1 MADTSLPLDPA
12 QALGAGRSPGARKA
26 GIVAGLACLAV
37 LAAVPFIAAAL
48 GDAFYLRV
56 VTRMMI
62 FAIMAISLDLVL
74 GFGGMVCFGHA
85 MFVGAAAYVVG
96 IAASHASS
104 GQPLMVAGLS
114 IPGSTNAF
122 VVWPLAI
129 AASALLALVFGAIA
143 LRTSGLYFI
152 MITLA
157 FAQMLYFVA
166 ISAQAY
172 GGVDGLTLDTVP
184 TLGPID
190 TGSRQQLYWVVL
202 VALVAVFLL
211 CRRIVHSRFG
221 LVLRA
226 SRFNE
231 TRLSAVGVAPY
242 PYRLVAFVIA
252 GAIAGLAG
260 VLLASSQAFV
270 SPADMSW
277 SRSGELIV
285 MVVLG
290 GMATL
295 YGPILGAFFY
305 LLAEFGLGHI
315 TEHWQLIMGPLL
327 VLVVLLGKG
336 GLAGLVPVSWRGGVR

>member
-1 MADTSLPLDPA
+1 MADTSISLP
-12 QALGAGRSPGARKA
+12 
-26 GIVAGLACLAV
+26 VAGTGPRPGRTPWIGLGLGFAAIAL
-37 LAAVPFIAAAL
+37 LAAVPAIASAV
-48 GDAFYLRV
+48 GDPFYVRV
-56 VTRMMI
+56 VTRMMV

-74 GFGGMVCFGHA
+74 GFGGMVSFGHA
-85 MFVGAAAYVVG
+85 MFVGAGAYVVA
-96 IAASHASS
+96 IAGHHAGS
-104 GQPLMVAGLS
+104 GGPLALGPLLLA
-114 IPGSTNAF
+114 GSTDAL

-129 AASALLALVFGAIA
+129 ATSALLALVFGAIA

-166 ISAQAY
+166 VSAQPY
-172 GGVDGLTLDTVP
+172 GGADGLPVETPP
-184 TLGPID
+184 TLGPLD
-190 TGSRQQLYWVVL
+190 TGSRQDLYYICLACL
-202 VALVAVFLL
+202 VGVFLL
-211 CRRIVHSRFG
+211 CRRIVGSRFG

-231 TRLSAVGVAPY
+231 PRLAAVGVPAY
-242 PYRLVAFVIA
+242 RYRLAAFVIS

-260 VLLASSQAFV
+260 ALLASSQGFV

-295 YGPILGAFFY
+295 YGPVLGAFFY
-305 LLAEFGLGHI
+305 LLAEFALGHL
-315 TEHWQLIMGPLL
+315 TEHWQLVMGPVL
-327 VLVVLLGKG
+327 VLVVLYAKS
-336 GLAGLVPVSWRGGVR
+336 GLAGLLTWRQGGAR

>member
-1 MADTSLPLDPA
+1 MVDSCLSIEGAPPA
-12 QALGAGRSPGARKA
+12 VSARRTRA
-26 GIVAGLACLAV
+26 AGLLAGLV
-37 LAAVPFIAAAL
+37 FLALLAAMPPIAKAL
-48 GDAFYLRV
+48 GDPFYIRV

-62 FAIMAISLDLVL
+62 FAIMAISLDLIL

-96 IAASHASS
+96 IAAHHASS
-104 GQPLMVAGLS
+104 GAPLVLGPLA
-114 IPGSTNAF
+114 IPGSTDAL
-122 VVWPLAI
+122 VVWPI
-129 AASALLALVFGAIA
+129 AVAVSALLALVFGAIA
-143 LRTSGLYFI
+143 LRTTGLYFI

-166 ISAQAY
+166 VSAQAY
-172 GGVDGLTLDTVP
+172 GGIDGMSVDAVP
-184 TLGPID
+184 TLFGLD
-190 TGSRQQLYWVVL
+190 TGHRQTLYYIVL
-202 VALVAVFLL
+202 ACLVAVFLL
-211 CRRIVHSRFG
+211 CHRIVGSRFG

-231 TRLSAVGVAPY
+231 TRLAAVGVAPY
-242 PYRLVAFVIA
+242 RYRLAAFVIA
-252 GAIAGLAG
+252 GAIAGVAG

-295 YGPILGAFFY
+295 YGPVLGAFFY
-305 LLAEFGLGHI
+305 LLAEFGLGHL
-315 TEHWQLIMGPLL
+315 TEHWQLVMGPLL
-327 VLVVLLGKG
+327 VLVVLYAKS
-336 GLAGLVPVSWRGGVR
+336 GLAGLLPAAWRGAQR

>member
-1 MADTSLPLDPA
+1 MAETIVPVTPDVAPARAGRRHSTRLLTGVFLVALLACVPVAA
-12 QALGAGRSPGARKA
+12 QALG
-26 GIVAGLACLAV
+26 
-37 LAAVPFIAAAL
+37 
-48 GDAFYLRV
+48 DTFYVRV

-62 FAIMAISLDLVL
+62 FAIMALSLDLVL

-96 IAASHASS
+96 IFAFHASS
-104 GQPLMVAGLS
+104 GEALSVAGIS

-122 VVWPLAI
+122 VVWPVAI
-129 AASALLALVFGAIA
+129 AVSALLALVIGAIA

-157 FAQMLYFVA
+157 FAQMLYFIA
-166 ISAQAY
+166 ASAPAY
-172 GGVDGLTLDTVP
+172 GGADGLTLDVAP

-190 TGSRQQLYWVVL
+190 TGNRQQLYWVAL
-202 VALVAVFLL
+202 VALVASYLL
-211 CRRIVHSRFG
+211 CRRIVDSRFG

-226 SRFNE
+226 SRSNAI
-231 TRLSAVGVAPY
+231 RLSAVGVP
-242 PYRLVAFVIA
+242 PYRYRLAAFVIA
-252 GAIAGLAG
+252 GALAGLAG
-260 VLLASSQAFV
+260 VLLASSQSFV

-295 YGPILGAFFY
+295 YGPVAGAFFY
-305 LLAEFGLGHI
+305 LFAEFALGHV
-315 TEHWQLIMGPLL
+315 TEHWQLVMGPLVIL
-327 VLVVLLGKG
+327 IVLFGKG
-336 GLAGLVPVSWRGGVR
+336 GLAGLLKARSHGGGR

>member
-1 MADTSLPLDPA
+1 MADTSLSLGGAPA
-12 QALGAGRSPGARKA
+12 LLSGGRSRTAA
-26 GIVAGLACLAV
+26 WLAALAFVAV
-37 LAAVPFIAAAL
+37 LAAVPFIAKAF
-48 GDAFYLRV
+48 GDAFYVRV

-62 FAIMAISLDLVL
+62 FAIMAVSLDLIL

-85 MFVGAAAYVVG
+85 MFVGAASYVVG
-96 IAASHASS
+96 IAAHHASS
-104 GQPLMVAGLS
+104 GNVLVLGPLS
-114 IPGSTNAF
+114 IAGSTDAL
-122 VVWPLAI
+122 VVWPIAI
-129 AASALLALVFGAIA
+129 AVSALLALVFGAIA

-166 ISAQAY
+166 VSAQAY
-172 GGVDGLTLDTVP
+172 GGSDGLTLDTVP
-184 TLGPID
+184 TLLGLD
-190 TGSRQQLYWVVL
+190 TGHRQTLYYLVL
-202 VALVAVFLL
+202 ASLVGVFLL
-211 CRRIVHSRFG
+211 CRRIVASRFG

-231 TRLSAVGVAPY
+231 TRLAAVGVP
-242 PYRLVAFVIA
+242 PYRYRLAAFVIA

-270 SPADMSW
+270 SPADMAW

-295 YGPILGAFFY
+295 YGPVLGAFFY
-305 LLAEFGLGHI
+305 LLAEFGLGHL
-315 TEHWQLIMGPLL
+315 TEHWQLVMGPLL
-327 VLVVLLGKG
+327 VLVVLYAKS
-336 GLAGLVPVSWRGGVR
+336 GLAGLLPAAWRGGER

>member
-1 MADTSLPLDPA
+1 MLVCV
-12 QALGAGRSPGARKA
+12 AL
-26 GIVAGLACLAV
+26 
-37 LAAVPFIAAAL
+37 LAAVPFIAAIA
-48 GDAFYLRV
+48 GDTFYVRV

-85 MFVGAAAYVVG
+85 MFVGSAAYVVG

-104 GQPLMVAGLS
+104 GEPLMIAGFSL
-114 IPGSTNAF
+114 PGSTNAF

-129 AASALLALVFGAIA
+129 AVSALLALVFGAIA

-166 ISAQAY
+166 ASAPAY
-172 GGVDGLTLDTVP
+172 GGIDGLTLETVP
-184 TLGPID
+184 MLGPID
-190 TGSRQQLYWVVL
+190 TGNRQQLYWVVL
-202 VALVAVFLL
+202 VALLAVYLL
-211 CRRIVHSRFG
+211 CRRIVDSRFG

-226 SRFNE
+226 SRSNA
-231 TRLSAVGVAPY
+231 TRLSAVGFP
-242 PYRLVAFVIA
+242 PYRYRLAAFVIA

-295 YGPILGAFFY
+295 YGPIFGAFFY
-305 LLAEFGLGHI
+305 LFAEFALGHV
-315 TEHWQLIMGPLL
+315 TEHWQLVMGPLVIVI
-327 VLVVLLGKG
+327 VLFGKG
-336 GLAGLVPVSWRGGVR
+336 GLAGLLPAGWRGGVR

>member
-1 MADTSLPLDPA
+1 M
-12 QALGAGRSPGARKA
+12 
-26 GIVAGLACLAV
+26 VAALACLAL
-37 LAAVPFIAAAL
+37 LAAVPFVAGAL
-48 GDAFYLRV
+48 GDAFYVRV

-62 FAIMAISLDLVL
+62 FAIMAISLDLIL
-74 GFGGMVCFGHA
+74 GFGGMVCFGQA

-96 IAASHASS
+96 IAAYHASS
-104 GQPLMVAGLS
+104 GGPLVLAGLS
-114 IPGSTNAF
+114 IPGSTDAF
-122 VVWPLAI
+122 IVWPI
-129 AASALLALVFGAIA
+129 AVSVSALLALVFGAIA

-166 ISAQAY
+166 VSAEPY

-190 TGSRQQLYWVVL
+190 TGNRQQLYWVVL
-202 VALVAVFLL
+202 AALVVVFLL
-211 CRRIVHSRFG
+211 CRRIVNSRFG

-231 TRLSAVGVAPY
+231 TRLSAVGIT
-242 PYRLVAFVIA
+242 PYRYRLAAFVIA
-252 GAIAGLAG
+252 GAIAGVAG

-277 SRSGELIV
+277 ARSGELIV

-305 LLAEFGLGHI
+305 LMAEFGLGHI
-315 TEHWQLIMGPLL
+315 TEHWQLVMGPLL
-327 VLVVLLGKG
+327 VLVVLFGKG
-336 GLAGLVPVSWRGGVR
+336 GLAGLVPASWRGGGQ

>member
-1 MADTSLPLDPA
+1 V
-12 QALGAGRSPGARKA
+12 AL
-26 GIVAGLACLAV
+26 
-37 LAAVPFIAAAL
+37 LAAVPFIAAIA
-48 GDAFYLRV
+48 GDTFYVRV

-85 MFVGAAAYVVG
+85 MFVGSAAYVVG

-104 GQPLMVAGLS
+104 GEPLMIAGFSL
-114 IPGSTNAF
+114 PGSTNAL

-129 AASALLALVFGAIA
+129 AVSALLALVFGAIA

-166 ISAQAY
+166 ASAPAY
-172 GGVDGLTLDTVP
+172 GGIDGLTLETVP
-184 TLGPID
+184 MLGPID
-190 TGSRQQLYWVVL
+190 TGNRQQLYWVVL
-202 VALVAVFLL
+202 VALLAVYLL
-211 CRRIVHSRFG
+211 CRRIVDSRFG

-226 SRFNE
+226 SRSNA
-231 TRLSAVGVAPY
+231 TRLSAVGVP
-242 PYRLVAFVIA
+242 PYRYRLAAFVIA

-295 YGPILGAFFY
+295 YGPIFGAFFY
-305 LLAEFGLGHI
+305 LFAEFALGHV
-315 TEHWQLIMGPLL
+315 TEHWQLVMGPLVIVI
-327 VLVVLLGKG
+327 VLFGKG
-336 GLAGLVPVSWRGGVR
+336 GLAGLLPAGWRGGVR

>member
-1 MADTSLPLDPA
+1 MAETTLTLETGPA
-12 QALGAGRSPGARKA
+12 AAADRRARAAGL
-26 GIVAGLACLAV
+26 VAGLAFLAV
-37 LAAVPFIAAAL
+37 LAAIPFIAKAL
-48 GDAFYLRV
+48 GDPFYIRV

-62 FAIMAISLDLVL
+62 FAIMAISLDLIL
-74 GFGGMVCFGHA
+74 GFGGMICFGHA

-96 IAASHASS
+96 IAGHHASS
-104 GQPLMVAGLS
+104 GTPLTLGFLA
-114 IPGSTNAF
+114 IPGSTDAL
-122 VVWPLAI
+122 VVWPVAI
-129 AASALLALVFGAIA
+129 AVAALLALVFGAIA

-157 FAQMLYFVA
+157 FAQMLYFAA

-172 GGVDGLTLDTVP
+172 GGADGLTLDTVP
-184 TLGPID
+184 TLFGLD
-190 TGSRQQLYWVVL
+190 TGGRQALYYIAL
-202 VALVAVFLL
+202 VCLVAVFLL
-211 CRRIVHSRFG
+211 CRRIVGSRFG

-231 TRLSAVGVAPY
+231 TRLLAVGVP
-242 PYRLVAFVIA
+242 PYRYRLAAFVIA

-270 SPADMSW
+270 SPADMAW

-295 YGPILGAFFY
+295 YGPVLGAFFY
-305 LLAEFGLGHI
+305 LLAEFGLGLV
-315 TEHWQLIMGPLL
+315 TEHWQIVMGPLL
-327 VLVVLLGKG
+327 VLVVLYAKS
-336 GLAGLVPVSWRGGVR
+336 GLAGLLPAAWRGAAR

>member
-1 MADTSLPLDPA
+1 MVRRHAIPRNAAVLT
-12 QALGAGRSPGARKA
+12 
-26 GIVAGLACLAV
+26 GLACLAV
-37 LAAVPFIAAAL
+37 LAAVPFVAGVL
-48 GDAFYLRV
+48 GDAFYVRV

-96 IAASHASS
+96 IAAFHAST
-104 GQPLMVAGLS
+104 GQPLVIAGLS
-114 IPGSTNAF
+114 VPGSTDALI
-122 VVWPLAI
+122 VWPVAI
-129 AASALLALVFGAIA
+129 ATSALLALLFGAIA

-157 FAQMLYFVA
+157 FAQMLYFIAV
-166 ISAQAY
+166 SAQTY
-172 GGVDGLTLDTVP
+172 GGVDGLTLDAAP

-190 TGSRQQLYWVVL
+190 TGNRQQLYWVVL
-202 VALVAVFLL
+202 AALVAVFLL

-226 SRFNE
+226 SRLNQV
-231 TRLSAVGVAPY
+231 RLSAVGVAPY

-290 GMATL
+290 GMGSL
-295 YGPILGAFFY
+295 FGPVLGAFFY
-305 LLAEFGLGHI
+305 LLAEFGLGHV

-327 VLVVLLGKG
+327 VVVVLLGRG
-336 GLAGLVPVSWRGGVR
+336 GLAGLLPAAWRGGVR

>member
-1 MADTSLPLDPA
+1 MAETSLPLETTPA
-12 QALGAGRSPGARKA
+12 PGAGA
-26 GIVAGLACLAV
+26 GPRINGLVVGLACLALLV
-37 LAAVPFIAAAL
+37 SVPFIAGAL
-48 GDAFYLRV
+48 GDAFYVRV
-56 VTRMMI
+56 VTRIMI

-96 IAASHASS
+96 IAGFHASS
-104 GQPLMVAGLS
+104 GDPLVLAGLQ

-129 AASALLALVFGAIA
+129 ATSALLALVFGAIA

-166 ISAQAY
+166 VSAQTY

-190 TGSRQQLYWVVL
+190 TGNRQQLYWVVL
-202 VALVAVFLL
+202 VALVAVLLL
-211 CRRIVHSRFG
+211 CRRIVNSRFG

-242 PYRLVAFVIA
+242 RYRLAAFVIA
-252 GAIAGLAG
+252 GAIAGVAG

-277 SRSGELIV
+277 LRSGELIV

-295 YGPILGAFFY
+295 YGPIIGAFFY
-305 LLAEFGLGHI
+305 LLAEFGLGHV
-315 TEHWQLIMGPLL
+315 TEHWQVVMGPLL
-327 VLVVLLGKG
+327 VLVVLFGKG
-336 GLAGLVPVSWRGGVR
+336 GLAGLVPAAWRGGAR

>member
-1 MADTSLPLDPA
+1 MSDTSLFLDCAAPA
-12 QALGAGRSPGARKA
+12 PAARRTRA
-26 GIVAGLACLAV
+26 AGLVAALVFLAV
-37 LAAVPFIAAAL
+37 LAVVPLVAKAL
-48 GDAFYLRV
+48 GDPFYIRV

-62 FAIMAISLDLVL
+62 FAIMAVSLDLVL

-96 IAASHASS
+96 IASHHASS
-104 GQPLMVAGLS
+104 GAPLVLGPLA
-114 IPGSTNAF
+114 IPGSTDALI
-122 VVWPLAI
+122 VWPVAI
-129 AASALLALVFGAIA
+129 AVSALLALAFGAIA

-166 ISAQAY
+166 VSAQAY
-172 GGVDGLTLDTVP
+172 GGVDGLTLDAVP
-184 TLGPID
+184 TLFGLD
-190 TGSRQQLYWVVL
+190 TGSRQTLYYIVL
-202 VALVAVFLL
+202 ACLVGVFLL
-211 CRRIVHSRFG
+211 CRRIVGSRFG

-231 TRLSAVGVAPY
+231 TRLAAVGVP
-242 PYRLVAFVIA
+242 PYRYRLASFVIA

-295 YGPILGAFFY
+295 YGPVLGAFFY
-305 LLAEFGLGHI
+305 LLAEFGLGHL
-315 TEHWQLIMGPLL
+315 TEHWQLVMGPLL
-327 VLVVLLGKG
+327 VLVVLYAKT
-336 GLAGLVPVSWRGGVR
+336 GLAGLLPAAWRGEAR

>member
-1 MADTSLPLDPA
+1 MADNALSLQAAPLA
-12 QALGAGRSPGARKA
+12 GAGARARAA
-26 GIVAGLACLAV
+26 GLVAGLVFLAV
-37 LAAVPFIAAAL
+37 LAAIPFIAKTL
-48 GDAFYLRV
+48 GDPFYVRV

-62 FAIMAISLDLVL
+62 FAIMAVSLDLIL

-85 MFVGAAAYVVG
+85 MFVGAGSYVVG
-96 IAASHASS
+96 IAAHHASS
-104 GQPLMVAGLS
+104 GAPLMMGPLA
-114 IPGSTNAF
+114 IPGSTDAL
-122 VVWPLAI
+122 VVWPIAI
-129 AASALLALVFGAIA
+129 AVSALLALGFGSIA

-166 ISAQAY
+166 VSAQDY

-184 TLGPID
+184 TLFGLD
-190 TGSRQQLYWVVL
+190 TGSRQTLYYIVL
-202 VALVAVFLL
+202 VCLVVVFLL
-211 CRRIVHSRFG
+211 CRRIVSSRFG

-231 TRLSAVGVAPY
+231 TRLAAVGVP
-242 PYRLVAFVIA
+242 PYRYRLAAFVIA

-260 VLLASSQAFV
+260 ALLASSQAFV

-277 SRSGELIV
+277 ARSGELIV

-295 YGPILGAFFY
+295 YGPVLGAFFY
-305 LLAEFGLGHI
+305 LLAEFGLGHL
-315 TEHWQLIMGPLL
+315 TEHWQLVMGPLL
-327 VLVVLLGKG
+327 VLVVLYAKS
-336 GLAGLVPVSWRGGVR
+336 GLAGLLPAAWRGAAR

>member
-1 MADTSLPLDPA
+1 M
-12 QALGAGRSPGARKA
+12 
-26 GIVAGLACLAV
+26 VAALACLV
-37 LAAVPFIAAAL
+37 LLAAVPFVAGAL
-48 GDAFYLRV
+48 GDAFYVRV

-62 FAIMAISLDLVL
+62 FAIMAISLDLIL
-74 GFGGMVCFGHA
+74 GFGGMVCFGQA

-96 IAASHASS
+96 IAAHHASS
-104 GQPLMVAGLS
+104 GEPLVLAGLS
-114 IPGSTNAF
+114 IPGSTDAF
-122 VVWPLAI
+122 IVWPI
-129 AASALLALVFGAIA
+129 AVLVSALLALVFGAIA

-166 ISAQAY
+166 VSAQAY
-172 GGVDGLTLDTVP
+172 GGVDGQTLDTAP

-190 TGSRQQLYWVVL
+190 TGNRQQLYWVVL
-202 VALVAVFLL
+202 AALVVVFLL
-211 CRRIVHSRFG
+211 CRRIVNSRFG

-231 TRLSAVGVAPY
+231 LRLTAVGIT
-242 PYRLVAFVIA
+242 PYRYRLAAFVIS
-252 GAIAGLAG
+252 GAIAGVAG

-277 SRSGELIV
+277 ARSGELIV

-305 LLAEFGLGHI
+305 LLAEFGLGHL
-315 TEHWQLIMGPLL
+315 TEHWQLVMGPLL
-327 VLVVLLGKG
+327 VLVVLFGKG
-336 GLAGLVPVSWRGGVR
+336 GLAGLLPASGRGGGR

>member
-1 MADTSLPLDPA
+1 MADTLLPVANPVVGTGDSARRRASLGV
-12 QALGAGRSPGARKA
+12 AL
-26 GIVAGLACLAV
+26 ICVAL
-37 LAAVPFIAAAL
+37 LAAVPLAASAL
-48 GDAFYLRV
+48 GDTFYVRV

-96 IAASHASS
+96 IFVFHASS
-104 GQPLMVAGLS
+104 GEPLTIAGVAFQ
-114 IPGSTNAF
+114 GSTNAL
-122 VVWPLAI
+122 VIWPVAI
-129 AASALLALVFGAIA
+129 ATSALLALVFGAIA

-166 ISAQAY
+166 ASASGY
-172 GGVDGLTLDTVP
+172 GGIDGLTLDKAP
-184 TLGPID
+184 TLGPLD
-190 TGSRQQLYWVVL
+190 TGDRQQFYWVVL
-202 VALVAVFLL
+202 AALAAAYLL
-211 CRRIVHSRFG
+211 CRRIVESRFG

-226 SRFNE
+226 SRSNP
-231 TRLSAVGVAPY
+231 TRLSAVGVS
-242 PYRLVAFVIA
+242 PYRYRLAAFVIA
-252 GAIAGLAG
+252 GALAGLAG
-260 VLLASSQAFV
+260 VLLASSQSFV

-295 YGPILGAFFY
+295 YGPIFGAFFY
-305 LLAEFGLGHI
+305 LAAEFALGHL
-315 TEHWQLIMGPLL
+315 TEHWQLVMGPL
-327 VLVVLLGKG
+327 VIVVVLFGKG
-336 GLAGLVPVSWRGGVR
+336 GLAGLWSAVRRGETP

>member
-1 MADTSLPLDPA
+1 MAETPLLSEAAPA
-12 QALGAGRSPGARKA
+12 PGVGAGPRIA
-26 GIVAGLACLAV
+26 GLVAGMACLALLV
-37 LAAVPFIAAAL
+37 AVPFIAGAL
-48 GDAFYLRV
+48 GDAFYIRV

-96 IAASHASS
+96 IAAFHAS
-104 GQPLMVAGLS
+104 GDPLVIAGLS

-129 AASALLALVFGAIA
+129 ATSALLALVFGAIA

-166 ISAQAY
+166 VSAQAY
-172 GGVDGLTLDTVP
+172 GGVDGLTLATVP

-190 TGSRQQLYWVVL
+190 TGNRQQLYWVAL
-202 VALVAVFLL
+202 VALVMVLLL
-211 CRRIVHSRFG
+211 CRRIVNSRFG

-231 TRLSAVGVAPY
+231 TRLAAVGFAPY
-242 PYRLVAFVIA
+242 RYRLAAFVIA
-252 GAIAGLAG
+252 GAIAGVAG

-295 YGPILGAFFY
+295 YGPIIGAFFY
-305 LLAEFGLGHI
+305 LMAEFGLGHV
-315 TEHWQLIMGPLL
+315 TEHWQLVMGPLL
-327 VLVVLLGKG
+327 ILVVLFGKR
-336 GLAGLVPVSWRGGVR
+336 GLAGLLPAAWHGDAR

>member
-1 MADTSLPLDPA
+1 MAETLLSSATSTVPA
-12 QALGAGRSPGARKA
+12 GDRRPRKPGLVAVLVCVAL
-26 GIVAGLACLAV
+26 
-37 LAAVPFIAAAL
+37 LAAVPFVAAL
-48 GDAFYLRV
+48 AGDTFYVRV

-96 IAASHASS
+96 IAASNASS
-104 GQPLMVAGLS
+104 GEPLAIAGLS
-114 IPGSTNAF
+114 LPGSTNAL

-129 AASALLALVFGAIA
+129 GVSALLAFVFGAIA

-166 ISAQAY
+166 ASAPAY

-184 TLGPID
+184 MLGPID
-190 TGSRQQLYWVVL
+190 TGNRQQLYWVVL
-202 VALVAVFLL
+202 VALLAVYLL
-211 CRRIVHSRFG
+211 CRRIVNSRFG
-221 LVLRA
+221 LILRA
-226 SRFNE
+226 GRSNA
-231 TRLSAVGVAPY
+231 TRLSAVGVP
-242 PYRLVAFVIA
+242 PYRYRLAAFVIA

-305 LLAEFGLGHI
+305 LFAEFALGHV
-315 TEHWQLIMGPLL
+315 TEHWQLIMGPLVIVI
-327 VLVVLLGKG
+327 VLFGKG
-336 GLAGLVPVSWRGGVR
+336 GLAGLLPAKWRGGMR

>member
-1 MADTSLPLDPA
+1 MSDTSLLLDCAAPA
-12 QALGAGRSPGARKA
+12 PTARRTRA
-26 GIVAGLACLAV
+26 AGLVAALVFLAV
-37 LAAVPFIAAAL
+37 LAAVPVVAKAL
-48 GDAFYLRV
+48 GDPFYIRV

-62 FAIMAISLDLVL
+62 FAIMAVSLDLIL

-96 IAASHASS
+96 IAAHHASS
-104 GQPLMVAGLS
+104 GAPLVLGPFA
-114 IPGSTNAF
+114 IPGSTDAL
-122 VVWPLAI
+122 VVWPIAI
-129 AASALLALVFGAIA
+129 AVSALLALVFGSIA

-157 FAQMLYFVA
+157 LAQMLYFVA
-166 ISAQAY
+166 VSAQAY
-172 GGVDGLTLDTVP
+172 GGVDGLTLDAVP
-184 TLGPID
+184 TLLGLD
-190 TGSRQQLYWVVL
+190 TGSRQTLYYIVL
-202 VALVAVFLL
+202 ACLVAVFLL
-211 CRRIVHSRFG
+211 CRRIVGSRFG

-231 TRLSAVGVAPY
+231 TRLAAVGVP
-242 PYRLVAFVIA
+242 PYRYRLAGFVIA

-295 YGPILGAFFY
+295 YGPVLGAFFY
-305 LLAEFGLGHI
+305 LLAEFGLGHL
-315 TEHWQLIMGPLL
+315 TEHWQLVMGPLL
-327 VLVVLLGKG
+327 VLVVLYAKT
-336 GLAGLVPVSWRGGVR
+336 GLAGLLPTAWRGEGR